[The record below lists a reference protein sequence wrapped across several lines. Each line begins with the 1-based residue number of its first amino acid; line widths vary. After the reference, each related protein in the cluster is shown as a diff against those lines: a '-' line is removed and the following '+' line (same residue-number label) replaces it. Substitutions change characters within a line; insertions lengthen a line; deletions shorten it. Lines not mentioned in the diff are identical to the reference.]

1 MMLPIQGKKTM
12 MTSGDSFSLLP
23 EKWKE
28 LLEKNID
35 ASFFYKLMK
44 KVEREYET
52 KTVYPPRSSLFRAFD
67 SLLPSQVKV
76 VLLGQDPYHEKGQ
89 ANGLAFSVQE
99 GTPFPRSLTNIFKE
113 LQYEYGYMIP
123 RRNGDLSSWAKQ
135 GVLLLNTTLSVEEGK
150 ANSHAKLG
158 WQTFTDGV
166 ISSLDSLDQTI
177 VYLLWGN
184 DAFSKAS
191 LIQNPKARIIHTV
204 HPSPLS
210 ASRGFFHSD
219 CFKKV
224 NQALKEANLSEIDWE
239 ISDFAS
245 TMFSD

>member
-1 MMLPIQGKKTM
+1 
-12 MTSGDSFSLLP
+12 MTSGDSFCLFP

-28 LLEKNID
+28 LFEKNINP
-35 ASFFYKLMK
+35 SFFDEPMK
-44 KVEREYET
+44 RVEKEYGTKV
-52 KTVYPPRSSLFRAFD
+52 VYPPRSSLFRAFD
-67 SLLPSQVKV
+67 FLQPSQVKV

-89 ANGLAFSVQE
+89 ADGLAFSVQE

-113 LQYEYGYMIP
+113 LQSEYGYSIP

-135 GVLLLNTTLSVEEGK
+135 GVLLLNATLSVEEGK
-150 ANSHAKLG
+150 ANSHANIG

-166 ISSLDSLDQTI
+166 ISSLDGLDQSI
-177 VYLLWGN
+177 VYLFWGN
-184 DAFSKAS
+184 YAFSKAS
-191 LIQNPKARIIHTV
+191 LIHNPKARIIHTA

-224 NQALKEANLSEIDWE
+224 NEYLKEANLQEIDWE
-239 ISDFAS
+239 ISDFS
-245 TMFSD
+245 SPMYSW